1 MPPRQFNDDQP
12 YIPRQQ
18 QPPFYGYD
26 QQMNNNYKRR
36 RNGGRKSKRYSMN
49 ISFPSFFLFLTLT
62 KH

>member
-18 QPPFYGYD
+18 PPFYGYD
-26 QQMNNNYKRR
+26 QQINNNKRR
-36 RNGGRKSKRYSMN
+36 RNGGGRKSKRYSMN
-49 ISFPSFFLFLTLT
+49 ISFLSFFLFLTLT